1 MICAGPS
8 LFSFTLSISIQSLA
22 EGLPHAKRLSSTG
35 MVFLVRVERYEFA
48 TPVFVLDG
56 SGAIPYS
63 HFMSELI
70 LHHYDI
76 SPFAE
81 KIRLIMGLKRL
92 TWRSVQIPIVMPKP
106 DLTALTGG
114 YRLTPVLQIG
124 ADVYCD
130 TKVIARRLEQ
140 EAPSPTLYPAGL
152 TAIERSLSFWGETLF
167 MDIVAV
173 GAALEIFPA
182 DFVEDRA
189 KMVPGGFDVG
199 MAKLIMPSK
208 FDDIHAK
215 LDLLERQ
222 LSDGR
227 TYLLSDTPCLADLS
241 VYHPIWALRTIPST
255 GVLLEGLDHIAPWME
270 RIANLGHG
278 QRHEM
283 ESGEAVEIARQA
295 TPQTKPGIA
304 PGDPNSRRPG
314 DRVQVFPEAY
324 GRDPVA
330 GELIFAD
337 AHQIAIRRH
346 DDRVGEVVVHF
357 PHEGYVTL
365 ASA

>member
-1 MICAGPS
+1 
-8 LFSFTLSISIQSLA
+8 
-22 EGLPHAKRLSSTG
+22 
-35 MVFLVRVERYEFA
+35 
-48 TPVFVLDG
+48 VLDG
-56 SGAIPYS
+56 FEPIPYIHS
-63 HFMSELI
+63 MAELI

-81 KIRLIMGLKRL
+81 KIRLIMGLKGL
-92 TWRSVQIPIVMPKP
+92 SWRSVQIPIVMPKP

-130 TKVIARRLEQ
+130 TKVIARRLEEQ
-140 EAPSPTLYPAGL
+140 QPLPTLYPSGY

-167 MDIVAV
+167 TDIVAV

-208 FDDIHAK
+208 FDDIRAK
-215 LDLLERQ
+215 LDLIERQ

-227 TYLLSDTPCLADLS
+227 SYLLGDAPCLADLS
-241 VYHPIWALRTIPST
+241 VYHPIWALRTIPNAEVFLD
-255 GVLLEGLDHIAPWME
+255 GVE
-270 RIANLGHG
+270 RIPQWMARIAELGHG
-278 QRHEM
+278 QRSEM
-283 ESGEAVEIARQA
+283 ESSEAIEIARRA
-295 TPQTKPGIA
+295 TAQTKPGVA
-304 PGDPNSRRPG
+304 PGDPNARRPG

-330 GELIFAD
+330 GDLIFSD

-346 DDRVGEVVVHF
+346 DDRVGDVVVHF
-357 PHEGYVTL
+357 PHEGYVRL
-365 ASA
+365 ASG